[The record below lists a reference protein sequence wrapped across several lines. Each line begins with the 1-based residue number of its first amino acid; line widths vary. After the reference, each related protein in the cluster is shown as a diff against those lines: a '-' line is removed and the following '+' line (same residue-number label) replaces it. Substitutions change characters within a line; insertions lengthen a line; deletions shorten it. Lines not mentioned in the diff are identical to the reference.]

1 MLFLWES
8 VASTSHVLPGRW
20 VCTFRDGS
28 LEQCMK
34 FYTAQAWYTKQFV
47 LLAVVPDREVPNLL
61 KRLALDRQGVQNSN
75 ASDWLKAHDHLFK
88 PFAWVEGKDITA
100 PTPGPRKPPVQ
111 VPPEVWQASL
121 PTPKRAWDAV
131 QALCAPFAPKG
142 E

>member
-1 MLFLWES
+1 MAFYRVFGYHPDHAQNEGYES
-8 VASTSHVLPGRW
+8 WSGGQLPWAQNLCRKLRAQGWIAHIAVLPQDDDMALI
-20 VCTFRDGS
+20 CDSEEAFNK
-28 LEQCMK
+28 LM
-34 FYTAQAWYTKQFV
+34 AFV
-47 LLAVVPDREVPNLL
+47 I
-61 KRLALDRQGVQNSN
+61 S
-75 ASDWLKAHDHLFK
+75 
-88 PFAWVEGKDITA
+88 DITA